1 MSGGC
6 MFCFKQ
12 KTVYELRI
20 SDWSSDVCSSDLAE
34 APERGFARAGGE
46 VPSVASRPLTPA
58 HATPDAAFAE
68 ALEELRDCRV
78 CAAHLPRGP
87 RPEIGRALCRERE
100 CQCVTLSVVAVSSTK
115 QPYYTTH
122 TSTPIYTTH

>member
-58 HATPDAAFAE
+58 PATPDAAFAE

-78 CAAHLPRGP
+78 CAAHLPLGP
-87 RPEIGRALCRERE
+87 RP
-100 CQCVTLSVVAVSSTK
+100 VARVSPTARILIVGQADRKSTRLNSS
-115 QPYYTTH
+115 H
-122 TSTPIYTTH
+122 